1 MTSNPESTQTNGRG
15 STLSQTPKADTAL
28 STDTNLDSS
37 NPTPLYYQ
45 IYLLYKQRIL
55 SGSLVN
61 GDKLPSESIQ
71 EKTYGVSRITA
82 KRAMDEL
89 AKEGLVT
96 RERGRGTIVSYTMP
110 RSNVSADFS
119 GLMENLIAIGA
130 TTTVEVLAFDYEAVP
145 AYVADALGL
154 EPGTI
159 VQKAERRRSKD
170 DKPFSYIVTYI
181 PEDIG
186 RSFSRGDL
194 TDQPILSLIEQSG
207 RTIADAE
214 QSVSAVAADALTSVI
229 LSVPQ
234 GAPLL
239 KVNRVVHDTNDV
251 AVQYIEVLYRPDVYQ
266 LNMRLAR
273 VDADSSTRMWATK
286 EVGAFE

>member
-1 MTSNPESTQTNGRG
+1 MTSNSGSSQSVGRAPLQP
-15 STLSQTPKADTAL
+15 LSARAETAL
-28 STDTNLDSS
+28 STDTNLDSN

-45 IYLLYKQRIL
+45 IYLLFKQRIL
-55 SGSLVN
+55 TGSLVH
-61 GDKLPSESIQ
+61 GDKLPSEAVQ

-96 RERGRGTIVSYTMP
+96 RERGRGTIVSYSMP
-110 RSNVSADFS
+110 RSSVSADFS

-130 TTTVEVLAFDYEAVP
+130 STTVEVLAFEYLAVP

-154 EPGTI
+154 EPGTL
-159 VQKAERRRSKD
+159 VQRAERRRSKD
-170 DKPFSYIVTYI
+170 DKPFSHIVTYI

-186 RSFSRGDL
+186 RSFDRGDL

-229 LSVPQ
+229 LGVPQ

-239 KVNRVVHDTNDV
+239 KVNRVVHDTEGA

-273 VDADSSTRMWATK
+273 VDAGSSARMWATR
-286 EVGAFE
+286 ELGAFE